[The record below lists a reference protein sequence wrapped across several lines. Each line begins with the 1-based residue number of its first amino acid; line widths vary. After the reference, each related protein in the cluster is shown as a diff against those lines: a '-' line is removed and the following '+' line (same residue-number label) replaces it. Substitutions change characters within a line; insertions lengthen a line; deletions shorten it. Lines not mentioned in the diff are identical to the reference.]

1 MLKKTLLAAGLL
13 MFVALLGV
21 SMVAAQDA
29 PVIAVVTPYLA
40 QPGTQFMVEG
50 FQAAAEARGWTV
62 NVIDTAGDVPA
73 VNSRVQDVITQQV
86 DALVINVDPAQVPA
100 LADAVAAGIPVFGL
114 DAGST
119 PEVMVNVTSNGYD
132 MAAVTA
138 TYVVDRLNG
147 QGRVVMFGFNAY
159 PPVQKRGV
167 VAQAIFGNTPDI
179 EIVDFIE
186 PDVTDGGIA
195 DSRARMDA
203 ILAANPEPGSISAV
217 WAAWDQPALGAL
229 QAIEA
234 AGRQN
239 EGIVIT
245 GIDANPQALDA
256 IAQGG
261 NFEAS
266 IAQDFSGMGSLVAD
280 QIERYLNGETLTQ
293 RVVYA
298 PTVLVT
304 AANVADFMPAP
315 Q

>member
-1 MLKKTLLAAGLL
+1 
-13 MFVALLGV
+13 MFRRVALILV
-21 SMVAAQDA
+21 LAVLPILFSAVVAQDA
-29 PVIAVVTPYLA
+29 PTIAVLTPYLA

-50 FQAAAEARGWTV
+50 FQAAAEAKGWTV
-62 NVIDTAGDVPA
+62 NVIDTAGDVA
-73 VNSRVQDVITQQV
+73 ALNSRVRDVVTQAV
-86 DALVINVDPAQVPA
+86 DAIVINVDPSQIPA
-100 LADAVAAGIPVFGL
+100 LAEAVAAGIPVFGM

-119 PEVMVNVTSNGYD
+119 PEVLVNVTSNGYE
-132 MAAVTA
+132 MASVTA

-147 QGRVVMFGFNAY
+147 VGRIVMFGFNPY

-179 EIVDFIE
+179 EIVEFIE

-195 DSRARMDA
+195 DSRARMEA

-234 AGRQN
+234 AGREG

-245 GIDANPQALDA
+245 GIDANPQALEA
-256 IAQGG
+256 IAQAG

-266 IAQDFSGMGSLVAD
+266 IAQDFSGIGSLVAD
-280 QIERYLNGETLTQ
+280 QIERYLAGETLTQ

-298 PTVLVT
+298 PTKLIT
-304 AANVADFMPAP
+304 AANVADMLP
-315 Q
+315 